1 MMSELLCDEMKS
13 LFNSGHDVLVLDGS
27 VVCTDLSGREPD
39 SGLYQEK
46 NEKPKTK
53 AHQYNSWFLLVTRN
67 NTFFGVVPNRSCKI
81 RLKLGTK
88 VRIIGQR
95 NSDNNIRASVILLP
109 DSYQAIDLFS
119 YGSLLA
125 ASFLFVPFLGLIEQ
139 LGIFHFLGLVFPVV
153 TPNDV
158 MLGLYATSGAF
169 IIFSMYLSLFRS
181 PSFITMPID
190 DWSGIE
196 ELIVEYK
203 NLRTPNYLHYHDDI
217 EDFLGE
223 ENPS

>member
-1 MMSELLCDEMKS
+1 MSELLCDEMKT
-13 LFNSGHDVLVLDGS
+13 LFNSSDDVLVLDGS
-27 VVCTDLSGREPD
+27 VVCTNLSGREPD

-46 NEKPKTK
+46 NEKTKAK
-53 AHQYNSWFLLVTRN
+53 AHQYNSWFLLVTN
-67 NTFFGVVPNRSCKI
+67 DNTFFGVVPNRSCKV

-95 NSDNNIRASVILLP
+95 NSDNSIRASVILLP

-119 YGSLLA
+119 YRSLLTT
-125 ASFLFVPFLGLIEQ
+125 SLLLVLFLGLIEQ
-139 LGIFHFLGLVFPVV
+139 FGIFEFLGLLFPVV

-158 MLGLYATSGAF
+158 MWGLYAASGAF
-169 IIFSMYLSLFRS
+169 IILSAYLSLFRR
-181 PSFITMPID
+181 PSFITMPIE
-190 DWSGIE
+190 DWSRIE

-203 NLRTPNYLHYHDDI
+203 NLRTPNDLHYHDDI
-217 EDFLGE
+217 ENLLGE